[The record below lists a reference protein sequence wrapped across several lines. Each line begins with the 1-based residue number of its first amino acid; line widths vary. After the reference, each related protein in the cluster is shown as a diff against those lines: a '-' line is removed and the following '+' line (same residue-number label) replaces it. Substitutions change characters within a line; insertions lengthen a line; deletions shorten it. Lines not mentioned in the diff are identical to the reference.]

1 MTTDPNSPS
10 DPSQASP
17 YTPPPSAPPPMGAGD
32 PLTGPAPAANY
43 PPPEAPPAT
52 APPASYAPPPEAPAA
67 ATGAAATS
75 VSFNR
80 AKVSTWDM
88 GLAAAAVLYM
98 IALVLPWA
106 SVSFGSELPGLGS
119 GDENTNGF
127 SSGLLTFAWILLL
140 AAAVVALLPAFA
152 ANVKLPFPRGIAL
165 LGLTG
170 LAALLTLLGFI
181 DALTAPDEVATVE
194 AMGVEVDY
202 SAGIGAYLGFLVAI
216 GALVLAFLISRVP
229 RSEQLPA

>member
-80 AKVSTWDM
+80 AKVSTADLTFA
-88 GLAAAAVLYM
+88 GAAVLFLIAM
-98 IALVLPWA
+98 ILPWA
-106 SVSFGSELPGLGS
+106 SLDLGAGFGSVTVS
-119 GDENTNGF
+119 GFDIGR
-127 SSGLLTFAWILLL
+127 LTFALILLI
-140 AAAVVALLPAFA
+140 AAAALALLPAFGMNLA
-152 ANVKLPFPRGIAL
+152 LPVPRAVIL
-165 LGLTG
+165 LALTG
-170 LAALLTLLGFI
+170 LAVIVTFTAFI
-181 DALTAPDEVATVE
+181 DVATS
-194 AMGVEVDY
+194 D
-202 SAGIGAYLGFLVAI
+202 GIGTGFGAWLGMLVTL
-216 GALVLAFLISRVP
+216 GAVVQAALMFRADKAGA
-229 RSEQLPA
+229 PAA